1 MGGLPLIGQTIS
13 HYRVLDKLGGGGMGV
28 VFKAEDTA
36 LGRFVAL
43 KFLPE
48 GVAKDKLALDRFV
61 REARAAAALNHPNIC
76 TIYEIAEHSGQPF
89 IAMELLEGRT
99 LKHRIE
105 GKPIPT
111 DELLELAIQIAEALE
126 AAHAKGIVH
135 RDIKPANIFITERG
149 HAKVL
154 DFGLAK
160 LTAKREPG
168 NSAGDADATMTDA
181 NLTSPG
187 TSLGTVA
194 YMSPEQARG
203 EELDP
208 RSDLFSLGTVLYEM
222 ATGKQAFSGSTSA
235 IIFDAILHHPP
246 APVARLNPVAPEALE
261 PILTKLLQKDRTM
274 RYQSA
279 ADLRA
284 DLKRL
289 KQEMD
294 SGRSAVRVS
303 EASRQPDQKSVAVLY
318 FENLSGAKEDEY
330 FRDGMT
336 EDVITELSKI
346 KGLRVFP
353 RAAVMAF
360 RDQAVTGPQVGE
372 QLNAAFV
379 LTGSLRRA
387 GNRLRINAQLVETR
401 TGHSAWAERY
411 DRELKDVFDVQDEIA
426 RNITQALRITLSPP
440 EEKAIARKPTADT
453 RAYDYYLRGRSYAR
467 RVTRPDLELA
477 MEMYDRAVSI
487 DPNFALAYA
496 GLAIVC
502 GFYHEWHEQHA
513 RWVEKGMAACER
525 AIQIDPELPEALAAR
540 ARMLYAQKKSAEAI
554 EYARRAIERKP
565 DCEGAYWTF
574 GQACFISDRW
584 EEAAAVAEKAVE
596 AAGDDYNTYIPFANI
611 MERLGRHDDA
621 VRLREL
627 QLTALERHIERV
639 PEDVRARILTATMYA
654 GSGREAEAI
663 RAVEMALTLRPN
675 DPNIQYNAACAYGI
689 LQKKAEALAL
699 LRKAKQSG
707 FSTMEWAARD
717 PDLTC
722 LYDEP
727 EFKSIVGT
735 PRTAS

>member
-1 MGGLPLIGQTIS
+1 M
-13 HYRVLDKLGGGGMGV
+13 LDKLGGGGMGV
-28 VFKAEDTA
+28 VFRAEDTT
-36 LGRFVAL
+36 LGRYVAL

-48 GVAKDKLALDRFV
+48 GVAQDKQALDRFV

-76 TIYEIAEHSGQPF
+76 TIYEIGEHSGQPF

-105 GKPIPT
+105 GKPIPA

-135 RDIKPANIFITERG
+135 RDIKPANIFITDRG

-160 LTAKREPG
+160 LTAKNGRA
-168 NSAGDADATMTDA
+168 AGAADHDVTVTDA

-203 EELDP
+203 EELDA

-246 APVARLNPVAPEALE
+246 VPLARLNAAAPEALE
-261 PILTKLLQKDRTM
+261 PIIHKLLQKDRGT

-279 ADLRA
+279 VDLRA

-294 SGRSAVRVS
+294 SGRSAARVG
-303 EASRQPDQKSVAVLY
+303 ETSRQPDQKSVAVLY

-346 KGLRVFP
+346 KGLHVFP

-372 QLNAAFV
+372 QLNAAYV

-440 EEKAIARKPTADT
+440 EEKAIARKPTVDT

-525 AIQIDPELPEALAAR
+525 AIQLDSELPEALAAQ
-540 ARMLYAQKKSAEAI
+540 ARMLYAQKKAGEAI

-565 DCEGAYWTF
+565 DCDGAYWTF

-584 EEAAAVAEKAVE
+584 DEAAAVVEKAVE

-611 MERLGRHDDA
+611 MERLGRHEEA
-621 VRLREL
+621 TRLRQL

-639 PEDVRARILTATMYA
+639 PEDVRARILIATMYA

-663 RAVEMALTLRPN
+663 RAAEMALTLRPN

-689 LQKKAEALAL
+689 LQRKPEALDL

-717 PDLTC
+717 PDLAC
-722 LYDEP
+722 LYDDP

-735 PRTAS
+735 PRVAS